1 MPYSEGEQGILVC
14 NVENSFVVAW
24 EVVFL
29 RTKLLPEVHM
39 HKRRV
44 CIKKQLNYTMGQT
57 LSSLSEVSCWCTDV

>member
-1 MPYSEGEQGILVC
+1 MC

-29 RTKLLPEVHM
+29 RTKLFAGGEVHM

-44 CIKKQLNYTMGQT
+44 CIKKQLNYTMGINCEQ
-57 LSSLSEVSCWCTDV
+57 LV